1 MRWRWLG
8 FKDAGS
14 VDVGA
19 HGRSIASRAL
29 DERNPLKLK
38 MAENSLFAILLRSPW
53 WASLGIAVALAL
65 LMRLLLPADYAVAGM
80 LGSFPF
86 VVIAAIAAWK
96 QLRAPSA
103 SQLAQTLERLQAMNS
118 REFADAIEAAFR
130 AQGHEVT
137 RLNQPG
143 ADLELMLRHR
153 RTVVAFKRW
162 KAASIGVE
170 PLRELRA
177 ACERLQAAA
186 GIYVHGGVP
195 SDKALDYARQN
206 QLRLMPVTE
215 LAQQLLAG
223 GALRG

>member
-1 MRWRWLG
+1 M
-8 FKDAGS
+8 
-14 VDVGA
+14 
-19 HGRSIASRAL
+19 
-29 DERNPLKLK
+29 KLK

-65 LMRLLLPADYAVAGM
+65 LMRLLLPKDYAVAGM

-86 VVIAAIAAWK
+86 VVIAAMAAWK

-103 SQLAQTLERLQAMNS
+103 TQLAQTLERLQAMNS
-118 REFADAIEAAFR
+118 REFAEAIEAAFR

-153 RTVVAFKRW
+153 RTVVAFRRW

-170 PLRELRA
+170 PLREL
-177 ACERLQAAA
+177 QAAKTKLEA
-186 GIYVHGGVP
+186 EAAMFVATGTL
-195 SDKALDYARQN
+195 SEKAADFVRET
-206 QLRLMPVTE
+206 QLQLMGAPE
-215 LAQQLLAG
+215 LAQLIR
-223 GALRG
+223 GAPAKRA

>member
-1 MRWRWLG
+1 M
-8 FKDAGS
+8 
-14 VDVGA
+14 
-19 HGRSIASRAL
+19 
-29 DERNPLKLK
+29 KLK

-65 LMRLLLPADYAVAGM
+65 LMRLLLPAEYAVAGM

-170 PLRELRA
+170 PLREL
-177 ACERLQAAA
+177 QAAKAKAEAEAALFVATGTLSEKA
-186 GIYVHGGVP
+186 GDFVRETKLQIMGAP
-195 SDKALDYARQN
+195 
-206 QLRLMPVTE
+206 E
-215 LAQQLLAG
+215 LAQLMRA
-223 GALRG
+223 APKKR

>member
-1 MRWRWLG
+1 
-8 FKDAGS
+8 
-14 VDVGA
+14 
-19 HGRSIASRAL
+19 
-29 DERNPLKLK
+29 LKLK

-65 LMRLLLPADYAVAGM
+65 LMRLLLPAEYAVAGM

-170 PLRELRA
+170 PLREL
-177 ACERLQAAA
+177 QAAKA
-186 GIYVHGGVP
+186 KLEAEAALFVATGTLSEKA
-195 SDKALDYARQN
+195 SDFVRETKLQIMGA
-206 QLRLMPVTE
+206 PE
-215 LAQQLLAG
+215 LAQLMRA
-223 GALRG
+223 APKKR

>member
-1 MRWRWLG
+1 
-8 FKDAGS
+8 
-14 VDVGA
+14 
-19 HGRSIASRAL
+19 
-29 DERNPLKLK
+29 

-65 LMRLLLPADYAVAGM
+65 LMRLLLPKDYAVAGM

-86 VVIAAIAAWK
+86 VVIAAMAAWK

-103 SQLAQTLERLQAMNS
+103 TQLAQTLERLQAMNS
-118 REFADAIEAAFR
+118 REFAEAIEAAFR

-153 RTVVAFKRW
+153 RTVVAFRRW

-170 PLRELRA
+170 PLREL
-177 ACERLQAAA
+177 QAAKTKLEA
-186 GIYVHGGVP
+186 EAAMFVATGTL
-195 SDKALDYARQN
+195 SEKAADFVRET
-206 QLRLMPVTE
+206 QLQLMGAPE
-215 LAQQLLAG
+215 LAQLIR
-223 GALRG
+223 GAPAKRA

>member
-1 MRWRWLG
+1 
-8 FKDAGS
+8 
-14 VDVGA
+14 
-19 HGRSIASRAL
+19 
-29 DERNPLKLK
+29 
-38 MAENSLFAILLRSPW
+38 MAPNSLFAILLRSPW
-53 WASLGIAVALAL
+53 WYSLGIAVGLAL
-65 LMRLLLPADYAVAGM
+65 LMRLLLPADFALAGM

-103 SQLAQTLERLQAMNS
+103 AQLTQTLERLQAMNS

-143 ADLELMLRHR
+143 GDLELMLRHR

-170 PLRELRA
+170 PLREL
-177 ACERLQAAA
+177 QAAKTKLEAEAALFVATGALSEKA
-186 GIYVHGGVP
+186 GDFV
-195 SDKALDYARQN
+195 RET
-206 QLRLMPVTE
+206 QLQLMGAPE
-215 LAQQLLAG
+215 LAQLMRA
-223 GALRG
+223 AAPKKR

>member
-1 MRWRWLG
+1 
-8 FKDAGS
+8 
-14 VDVGA
+14 
-19 HGRSIASRAL
+19 
-29 DERNPLKLK
+29 

-65 LMRLLLPADYAVAGM
+65 LMRLLLPQEYAVAGM

-103 SQLAQTLERLQAMNS
+103 TQLAQTLERLQAMNS
-118 REFADAIEAAFR
+118 REFADAIEAAFG

-143 ADLELMLRHR
+143 ADLELVLRHR

-170 PLRELRA
+170 PLREL
-177 ACERLQAAA
+177 QAAKAKREAEAALFVATGVLSEKA
-186 GIYVHGGVP
+186 GDFVRE
-195 SDKALDYARQN
+195 SKL
-206 QLRLMPVTE
+206 QLMGAPE
-215 LAQQLLAG
+215 LAQLMRA
-223 GALRG
+223 APKKR

>member
-1 MRWRWLG
+1 
-8 FKDAGS
+8 
-14 VDVGA
+14 
-19 HGRSIASRAL
+19 
-29 DERNPLKLK
+29 LKLK
-38 MAENSLFAILLRSPW
+38 MAESSLFAILLRSPW

-86 VVIAAIAAWK
+86 VVIAAMAAWK

-103 SQLAQTLERLQAMNS
+103 AQMAQTLERLQAMNS
-118 REFADAIEAAFR
+118 REFAEAIEAAFR

-153 RTVVAFKRW
+153 RTVVAFRRW

-170 PLRELRA
+170 PLREL
-177 ACERLQAAA
+177 QAAKAKLEAEAALFVATGTLSEKA
-186 GIYVHGGVP
+186 GDFVRET
-195 SDKALDYARQN
+195 KL
-206 QLRLMPVTE
+206 QLMGAPE
-215 LAQQLLAG
+215 LAQLI
-223 GALRG
+223 RGTPVKRA